1 MEIATIIAERSILA
15 FAICLFLAHLVF
27 YELGYRTGRRLH
39 DRTGNAPEAV
49 GVVVGGM
56 LALLA
61 FVLALTLSFASAR
74 FAERRMG
81 GLSEANAIGTAWLRA
96 KAIGTPR
103 GDEIAT
109 LLEQYTAIRAD
120 FVRAG
125 RDSEAVENLNGRTSA
140 LQSRIW
146 GHLSAIVRERPDA
159 ISGAL
164 MASLNEAFDA
174 STNERFAFETRLP
187 MQLFWLL
194 VGITLITLAC
204 LGYQFGLRAKPLRI
218 LIALLTL
225 MWMSVIVDILDLAS
239 GRLGK
244 FRTGTAAYEWALKG
258 YEGGITIPPL
268 PAPQ

>member
-15 FAICLFLAHLVF
+15 FGICLFLVHLAV
-27 YELGYRTGRRLH
+27 YELGYRVGRRLH
-39 DRTGNAPEAV
+39 DGPGNAPEGV

-61 FVLALTLSFASAR
+61 FVLALTLSYSNAR
-74 FAERRMG
+74 FAERRLG
-81 GLSEANAIGTAWLRA
+81 SLAEANAIGTSWLRA

-109 LLEQYTAIRAD
+109 LLEQYTAVRAD
-120 FVRAG
+120 YVRAG
-125 RDSEAVENLNGRTSA
+125 RDAAAVERINQATSA
-140 LQSRIW
+140 LQSQIW

-164 MASLNEAFDA
+164 MTSLNETFDA

-194 VGITLITLAC
+194 VGITLITLSC

-225 MWMSVIVDILDLAS
+225 MWTSVIVDILDLAS
-239 GRLGK
+239 GRIGK
-244 FRTGTAAYEWALKG
+244 FRTGTAAYEWTLRG
-258 YEGGITIPPL
+258 YKSGVTIPPP
-268 PAPQ
+268 PASR